1 VGRDVRQP
9 ALASR
14 QPTEESPSG
23 HGNAN
28 RTVREK
34 SHIDDMR
41 SAIRGDFERLAE
53 RRGSQELMRAQ
64 AEEPEPQPQAVE
76 VEAEVFETAPAVEE
90 LPSVDPRLE
99 EPQLEEP
106 RLEEPQLEEPEPEEP
121 VVEAVRD
128 EVVLDAM
135 EEPPPS
141 DEEPAD
147 EVEPS
152 SSEEPPAE
160 EAPRRGWLAR
170 LFGR

>member
-99 EPQLEEP
+99 EPQHEEP
-106 RLEEPQLEEPEPEEP
+106 RLEGPEPEEP

-152 SSEEPPAE
+152 SSEEPAAE
-160 EAPRRGWLAR
+160 VAPRRGWLAR

>member
-14 QPTEESPSG
+14 EPTEESPSG

-76 VEAEVFETAPAVEE
+76 VEAELFETAPAVEE
-90 LPSVDPRLE
+90 LPSV

-106 RLEEPQLEEPEPEEP
+106 QTEEPQLGEPEPEEP

-128 EVVLDAM
+128 EVVMDAV

-141 DEEPAD
+141 AEEPAD
-147 EVEPS
+147 EIERS
-152 SSEEPPAE
+152 SSEEPLAE